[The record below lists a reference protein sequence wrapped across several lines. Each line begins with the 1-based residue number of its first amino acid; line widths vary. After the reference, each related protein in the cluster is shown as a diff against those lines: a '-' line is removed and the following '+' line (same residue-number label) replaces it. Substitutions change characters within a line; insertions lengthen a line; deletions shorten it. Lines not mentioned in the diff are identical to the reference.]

1 MGNGQ
6 SNLSDKEKT
15 AAIIGG
21 AVVGGI
27 IIGVTAGLAT
37 PLVAA
42 AGKAGI
48 DYVSNSGESSSN
60 SPAPMQTRMNTSSGI
75 KSPGV
80 PTATDGFVAP
90 RNWNGEMVKSPNGFG
105 RGYKDVKGNVWVP
118 SGNFGHGGANWEV
131 QRPNGDHYHVYPG
144 GRTRHH

>member
-15 AAIIGG
+15 ASIIGG

-37 PLVAA
+37 PLVAG
-42 AGKAGI
+42 AGEAVV
-48 DYVSNSGESSSN
+48 DYINSGSDVST
-60 SPAPMQTRMNTSSGI
+60 PMQTRMNTSSGI

-90 RNWNGEMVKSPNGFG
+90 RSWDGGMVKNPNGFG
-105 RGYKDVKGNVWVP
+105 RGYITLPTINV
-118 SGNFGHGGANWEV
+118 SN
-131 QRPNGDHYHVYPG
+131 
-144 GRTRHH
+144 